1 MDTFLRTV
9 AIVIELLILAGVAFS
24 VLKGVKLILFSLG
37 LKPKYN
43 RVINMALISVGIIFM
58 IFCIAHLT
66 TFYPPV

>member
-66 TFYPPV
+66 TFYPSV